1 MLEITALMEDS
12 MVLKKKAAE
21 AIAIAML
28 VAGMTQTAQSAP
40 AVVSADAQR
49 MATETDLATNGMAG
63 VAAMISMQET
73 EAYDYIELAS
83 VEQNAKVMVTS
94 AEDGEDVQEQPV
106 SEETCSDAEMQP
118 AEDVSTEEDAVW
130 DNRLMADVN
139 DFLYVRESAD
149 PNSEI
154 VGKLYKGDV
163 AEIQETGSEWTHV
176 LSGNVDG
183 YVSNDYCLTGTEAL
197 TYAEANFDTEAQVLT
212 NGLRIR
218 KEASAD
224 ASVVTAVTE
233 GTVLKVDDQAETDDE
248 WVAVVYGGTTCY
260 VSSDY
265 VTTALALGEGITIE
279 EEQAEQ
285 ARIAAEEAAKKAS
298 QTTEITTVQKEA
310 AEATADDVTLL
321 AAIIQCEAG
330 NEVYEGQLAVG
341 AVVMN
346 RVRAAG
352 YPGSVYE
359 VIYQKSQFPPAG
371 AGLVAKVI
379 AKGPKESC
387 IQAAQEALG
396 GADNTSGAT
405 CFKRAS
411 SGHAGVVIGNHV
423 FY

>member
-1 MLEITALMEDS
+1 

-40 AVVSADAQR
+40 AVVSADTQR

>member
-1 MLEITALMEDS
+1 

>member
-40 AVVSADAQR
+40 AVVSADTQR